1 MNIQRITVS
10 LPEYVHQQ
18 LITFLPPR
26 KRSQFVARI
35 IEKEIVKMKT
45 IRNPI
50 DDFFDFYKKN
60 KIPKLTRA
68 DILKAIRK
76 GRLKSFN

>member
-18 LITFLPPR
+18 LITFIPPR
-26 KRSQFVARI
+26 KRSHFVARI
-35 IEKEIVKMKT
+35 IEREIVKMKT
-45 IRNPI
+45 VKDPI
-50 DDFFDFYKKN
+50 DDFLDFYKKN
-60 KIPKLTRA
+60 KLPKLTRA

-76 GRLKSFN
+76 GRI